1 MSKSVLIVECLDKE
15 DPGSEGNFL
24 RHMFDL
30 MEVKPTLVAVDSIQD
45 LLQRIAKSK
54 DHVVHVST
62 HGALRDD
69 DDERFIGW
77 WTPNGN
83 GSKKVLARFEGKF
96 RGKTIVSTA
105 CKSGVS
111 GFGRYAVKTLGS
123 RHFIG
128 PSKSPPFCDAILF
141 AHIFY
146 HKLFVSK
153 KGGIKKAFRGYKESY
168 KNPHDFRLYP

>member
-77 WTPNGN
+77 CF
-83 GSKKVLARFEGKF
+83 RFEEGRHQEGIPRLQGKLQEP
-96 RGKTIVSTA
+96 A
-105 CKSGVS
+105 
-111 GFGRYAVKTLGS
+111 
-123 RHFIG
+123 
-128 PSKSPPFCDAILF
+128 
-141 AHIFY
+141 
-146 HKLFVSK
+146 
-153 KGGIKKAFRGYKESY
+153 
-168 KNPHDFRLYP
+168 